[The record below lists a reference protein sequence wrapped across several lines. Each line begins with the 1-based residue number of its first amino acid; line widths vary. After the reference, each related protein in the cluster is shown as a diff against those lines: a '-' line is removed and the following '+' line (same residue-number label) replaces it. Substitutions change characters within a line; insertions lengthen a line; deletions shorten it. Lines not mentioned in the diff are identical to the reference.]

1 LAHAPTPP
9 PSVDARPQDERLRA
23 LAAAR
28 WRLSLALTA
37 AMIALYFG
45 FIALIAYNRPLLA
58 HRVAPGLT
66 LGILLGA
73 LVIAISWLLTY
84 VYVRWANDHY
94 DVELR
99 ALSQAPTQPGRTP

>member
-1 LAHAPTPP
+1 
-9 PSVDARPQDERLRA
+9 
-23 LAAAR
+23 
-28 WRLSLALTA
+28 
-37 AMIALYFG
+37 MIALYFG

-73 LVIAISWLLTY
+73 LVIAASWLLTY

-99 ALSQAPTQPGRTP
+99 ALSQLPDASRRTP